1 MDNLISSLRL
11 LWRHL
16 NASGRVHLSALLSFL
31 IVSSLAEVVA
41 AMALFSYI
49 ALVVGHETNISSAIL
64 SRLPSFRFE
73 SAWDRTI
80 YGGFALMAVFV
91 VKNLLDVGTRFLLM
105 RFVLKTYER
114 VSSRFF
120 QQLLDRPL
128 EKFLT
133 RSVQDYQHAL
143 NITVTLFRSVLTS
156 AVMVIVDLILVVV
169 MLALLVAFVD
179 PWLLMLIVGVLGVT
193 QAVMLRSTK
202 NVAQRLARMNEDA
215 QRNLNFIRT
224 DGFRGAVDL
233 RLSGTV
239 GTVVDR
245 FSVANGIF
253 SLSERRVRGME
264 LLPRAV
270 NELVIAGAIVLTAAY
285 FASSEQ
291 SIASAF
297 PALALLGFVGLR
309 LTSILSRV
317 TENLQRVRD
326 GQHLVNLF
334 EREYDAVEHDCSDLA
349 PAVPIEGQNRP
360 AALVGQLALANVTY
374 RYPGSNDPAVRDVTM
389 AIEANS
395 FVGLCGPSGSGKTT
409 LALIAMGLLEPSLG
423 CVTVDGKS
431 MTDVRRQW
439 YRSIGYV
446 GQSPY
451 LSSRSLRENV
461 AFGRSQRSVDDER
474 VWHALEMA
482 ALADVVK
489 AMPDG
494 LDSQMLDEGSRLS
507 GGQRQRLCIARALY
521 NQPSVIFFDEATS
534 ALDPLTER
542 TITEA
547 IHSMRG
553 DRTIISIAHRLS
565 TIKDC
570 DVIHYF
576 ESAALVASGRFA
588 DLARNVPAFARLATA
603 GDHAQL
609 LPGKAA

>member
-1 MDNLISSLRL
+1 MDNFFPSLRL

-16 NASGRVHLSALLSFL
+16 DAGDRVHLSTLLAFL

-49 ALVVGHETNISSAIL
+49 AVVVGHETDIASAVL
-64 SRLPSFRFE
+64 SRLPDFQVE
-73 SAWDRTI
+73 TAWDRTI
-80 YGGFALMAVFV
+80 YGGLALMAVFLA
-91 VKNLLDVGTRFLLM
+91 KNVLDVATRFLLM

-120 QQLLDRPL
+120 AQLLDRPL

-133 RSVQDYQHAL
+133 RSVQDYQHSL
-143 NITVTLFRSVLTS
+143 NITVTLFRAVLTS

-169 MLALLVAFVD
+169 MLGLLVAFVD
-179 PWLLMLIVGVLGVT
+179 PWLLVLIVGTLGLA
-193 QAVMLRSTK
+193 QAVMLKGTK
-202 NVAQRLARMNEDA
+202 NVAQRLAILREDA
-215 QRNLNFIRT
+215 LRNLNFIRT

-239 GTVVDR
+239 STVVDR
-245 FSVANGIF
+245 FSKANGVF
-253 SLSERRVRGME
+253 SLTERRVRGME

-285 FASSEQ
+285 FARSQQ
-291 SIASAF
+291 SIESAF

-309 LTSILSRV
+309 LTSILSRT

-326 GQHLVNLF
+326 GQHLMDLF
-334 EREYDAVEHDCSDLA
+334 EQEYDLAEHDSSRLA
-349 PAVPIEGQNRP
+349 PAVPVEEQAQVAPLLNR
-360 AALVGQLALANVTY
+360 LALADVTY
-374 RYPGSNDPAVRDVTM
+374 HYPGSNAPAVRDVTLS
-389 AIEANS
+389 IEANS

-409 LALIAMGLLEPSLG
+409 LALIAMGLLEPGSG
-423 CVTVDGKS
+423 SVTVDGKP
-431 MTDVRRQW
+431 MPAVRRQW

-451 LSSRSLRENV
+451 LSSRSLRDNV
-461 AFGRSQRSVDDER
+461 AFGRLPESVDDDQ

-494 LDSQMLDEGSRLS
+494 LESQMLDEGSRLS

-521 NQPSVIFFDEATS
+521 NRPSVIFFDEATS

-547 IHSMRG
+547 IHAMRG
-553 DRTIISIAHRLS
+553 DRTIVSIAHRLS
-565 TIKDC
+565 TIRDC

-588 DLARNVPAFARLATA
+588 DLAQNVPAFARLATA
-603 GDHAQL
+603 GDHVTSR
-609 LPGKAA
+609 AA